1 MDGDERHYN
10 DFTGCG
16 NSLELRHRHVLRMV
30 MDSLRYWVEEVR
42 VDGFRFDLATTLARV
57 DGVYTEKASFLDAV
71 AQDPML
77 SSVKLIAEP
86 WDIGMGGYQVGGFPP
101 GWAEWNGKYRDTVRK
116 FWKGDEGQLA
126 DFASRFSGSA
136 DLYDHRGR
144 RTWASVNFVTAHDG
158 FTLRDLVSY
167 DAKHNEANQED
178 NRDGADDNNSWNCG
192 VEGPSDDPGDPQAAP
207 PPDAQLPR
215 HPAALARRPDAAC
228 G

>member
-1 MDGDERHYN
+1 MEGEERYYN

-16 NSLELRHRHVLRMV
+16 NALELRHRHVLRMV

-57 DGVYTEKASFLDAV
+57 GGEYTENASFLDAV

-126 DFASRFSGSA
+126 DFASRVSGSA
-136 DLYDHRGR
+136 DLYDQRGR
-144 RTWASVNFVTAHDG
+144 RTWRAST
-158 FTLRDLVSY
+158 S
-167 DAKHNEANQED
+167 
-178 NRDGADDNNSWNCG
+178 
-192 VEGPSDDPGDPQAAP
+192 
-207 PPDAQLPR
+207 
-215 HPAALARRPDAAC
+215 
-228 G
+228 